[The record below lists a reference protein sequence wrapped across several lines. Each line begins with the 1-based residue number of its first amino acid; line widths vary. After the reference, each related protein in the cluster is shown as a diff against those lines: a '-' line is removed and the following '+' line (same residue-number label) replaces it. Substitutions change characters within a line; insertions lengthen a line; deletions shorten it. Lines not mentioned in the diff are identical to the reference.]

1 MVCRSF
7 IDTQNNF
14 WRIILSIPTPPCGT
28 MSAPDPLTNPA
39 TGVNL
44 QTTDASLL
52 RRFQSGEQAAATELY
67 RRYADRLLRMAA
79 AQTSLDVGSRAD
91 AEDIVQSVFRTFF
104 RRAALGE
111 YELPDGDELWK
122 LFLVIGLNKVRAVA
136 GHHKAAKRDV
146 RQTAGGVAFERAAD
160 RHADDDEAGLNLL
173 RLTID
178 ELLAPLPAGHRQ
190 IVELRIA
197 GHEVADIATQVGRAK
212 RSVERILQEFR
223 GRLHTLIREAD

>member
-1 MVCRSF
+1 
-7 IDTQNNF
+7 
-14 WRIILSIPTPPCGT
+14 
-28 MSAPDPLTNPA
+28 MSAPDPLSDPA
-39 TGVNL
+39 ASVNT

-52 RRFQSGEQAAATELY
+52 RRFQVGEQAAATELY

-79 AQTSLDVGSRAD
+79 AQTSSDVAARAD

-146 RQTAGGVAFERAAD
+146 RQTAGGEAFERAAE
-160 RHADDDEAGLNLL
+160 RQAGDDEAGVNLL

-197 GHEVADIATQVGRAK
+197 GHEVTDIAAQVGRAK